1 MQTGGNDM
9 NHHRDR
15 RGSAVVPGL
24 RAVLALAAWLSGSAV
39 ASAEI
44 VQGQLELLWGDP
56 VPAVAGERKPARLL
70 ATLVTDGGHRIALDA
85 AQARRAAGDLYALSN
100 RRVAVEF
107 AAPGRVM
114 SQQRAIAAIVPAD
127 RLWQSAPVIAADGRV
142 MAAATVSGNT
152 RWVTLMCRFG
162 DIATEQKT
170 LSFFQSQYGNAAGQL
185 GHYWS
190 EVSYGQIDLTG
201 STAHG
206 WYALPQPRSF
216 YVTEENGE
224 DKANLNKLF
233 EDCSAAADPFVDF
246 AGVQGINMMFNGDL
260 DGYAWG
266 GGSCATLDG
275 SRRCLRVT
283 WNPPW
288 SFNNLAPLA
297 HEMGHGYGL
306 PHSDNSDGDDDTYDN
321 PWDVMSDGWSNAVR
335 DATYGSR
342 PKHINVQQR
351 DRLGWMAAARKLTI
365 AAGNATTRQ
374 VRLDYAS
381 LAASANTQM
390 LILAMAAQPDPYRT
404 VVYTVEARRRSG
416 DYESALAGDAVIIHR
431 VDDNGTAYSV
441 DADVPAADVSNN
453 EGSMFK
459 VGEVWHTPDQAHW
472 LRVDGTTATG
482 FLLTVGPKPRVMSS
496 PLPALRTPAPV
507 SAAQP
512 ALPMEQLPSVRRTRA
527 EDNGDC
533 APGNL
538 RRERFTAC
546 KLR

>member
-1 MQTGGNDM
+1 M
-9 NHHRDR
+9 NHYRDR
-15 RGSAVVPGL
+15 RGSAVAPGL
-24 RAVLALAAWLSGSAV
+24 RAVLALAVWLLGSA
-39 ASAEI
+39 AANAEI
-44 VQGQLELLWGDP
+44 VQGQLELRWGDP
-56 VPAVAGERKPARLL
+56 VPAAASERKPARLQ
-70 ATLVTDGGHRIALDA
+70 ATLVTDGGLRIALDA
-85 AQARRAAGDLYALSN
+85 GQARRAAGDLYALSN

-107 AAPGRVM
+107 AASGRIM

-127 RLWQSAPVIAADGRV
+127 RLWQSAPAIDASGRV
-142 MAAATVSGNT
+142 MAAATVSGTT

-162 DIATEQKT
+162 DIATEQKA
-170 LSFFQSQYGNAAGQL
+170 LSFFQAQYGNAAGQL

-190 EVSYGQIDLTG
+190 EVSYGRIDLTG

-224 DKANLNKLF
+224 DKADLNKLF
-233 EDCSAAADPFVDF
+233 EDCSAAADPLVDF

-266 GGSCATLDG
+266 GGSCAMLDG
-275 SRRCLRVT
+275 ARRCLRVT

-351 DRLGWMAAARKLTI
+351 DRLGWMAEARKLII

-374 VRLDYAS
+374 VMLDYAS
-381 LAASANTQM
+381 LAGSANTQM

-416 DYESALAGDAVIIHR
+416 DYEAALAGDAVIIHR

-441 DADVPAADVSNN
+441 DADVPAADVSSN

-459 VGEVWHTPDQAHW
+459 VGEIWHTPDQAHW
-472 LRVDGTTATG
+472 LRVDGATATG
-482 FLLTVGPKPRVMSS
+482 FVLTVGPKPRVMSS
-496 PLPALRTPAPV
+496 PLPALRTPAPI

-512 ALPMEQLPSVRRTRA
+512 ALPSQQPPSARRARA
-527 EDNGDC
+527 VDS
-533 APGNL
+533 PGCVAGKL
-538 RRERFTAC
+538 RRERPGAC
-546 KLR
+546 EVR